1 MAFRIPGESAAQSR
15 FRKRMERA
23 QQAQEEQEKRRHE
36 AIARQIE
43 LREHQEETRRWKER
57 MTFDL
62 YLMAGMIL
70 DSLIDQRD
78 RNTPKIQD
86 EPWNDLF
93 CEAVRLIPE
102 AKMFLEEMSIEI
114 IDGGK

>member
-15 FRKRMERA
+15 FRQRMERA
-23 QQAQEEQEKRRHE
+23 QQAQEEHEKRRHE

-57 MTFDL
+57 MTFGL

-78 RNTPKIQD
+78 RNTPRTPD
-86 EPWNDLF
+86 EPWNGQF

>member
-1 MAFRIPGESAAQSR
+1 MAFRIPCESAAQSQ
-15 FRKRMERA
+15 FRQRMERA

-78 RNTPKIQD
+78 RNTPKTPD